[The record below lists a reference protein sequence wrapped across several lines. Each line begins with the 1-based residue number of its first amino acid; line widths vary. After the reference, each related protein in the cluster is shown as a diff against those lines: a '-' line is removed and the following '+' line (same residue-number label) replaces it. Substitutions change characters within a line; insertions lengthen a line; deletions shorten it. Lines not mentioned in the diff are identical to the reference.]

1 LLFGKKRQSLK
12 EALPVWSNS
21 WSGIFG
27 RLRSVQLG
35 MDSVAF
41 RIEALPFSQ
50 TLQVAY
56 LLMFATQLLM

>member
-1 LLFGKKRQSLK
+1 M
-12 EALPVWSNS
+12 
-21 WSGIFG
+21 FG

-35 MDSVAF
+35 MDFVAF

-50 TLQVAY
+50 ILQVAN

>member
-1 LLFGKKRQSLK
+1 MQSLK

-21 WSGIFG
+21 GSGMFR

-35 MDSVAF
+35 MDYVAF

-56 LLMFATQLLM
+56 LLMVATQLLM

>member
-1 LLFGKKRQSLK
+1 
-12 EALPVWSNS
+12 
-21 WSGIFG
+21 
-27 RLRSVQLG
+27 
-35 MDSVAF
+35 MDFVAF